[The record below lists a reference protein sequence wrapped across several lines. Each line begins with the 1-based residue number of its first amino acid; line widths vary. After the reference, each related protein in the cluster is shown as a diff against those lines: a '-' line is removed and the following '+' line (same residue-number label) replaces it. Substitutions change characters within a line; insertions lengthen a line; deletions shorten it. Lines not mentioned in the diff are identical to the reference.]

1 MIVYLKAIFNLFKNY
16 HIYALPILLNEIIF
30 NLKHDKFFNKIKILN
45 SNTLSDSIPC
55 PYFFTKINIFISSY
69 FVNFNDF

>member
-1 MIVYLKAIFNLFKNY
+1 MVVYLKAIFHLFKNY
-16 HIYALPILLNEIIF
+16 HIYALPILLNEIMF

-55 PYFFTKINIFISSY
+55 P
-69 FVNFNDF
+69 